1 MALSFWEILDQ
12 WKICGD
18 KLCFV
23 AESSMEKN
31 KNIKNSLGAM
41 CNASHWRRDCA
52 LCVIGNEFPCHQ
64 PHNPSTTLSR
74 GLTTAPRIKTARR
87 FTAKN
92 P

>member
-1 MALSFWEILDQ
+1 MKKCLYAMALSFWEILDQ

-41 CNASHWRRDCA
+41 WNASHLA
-52 LCVIGNEFPCHQ
+52 
-64 PHNPSTTLSR
+64 
-74 GLTTAPRIKTARR
+74 
-87 FTAKN
+87 
-92 P
+92 